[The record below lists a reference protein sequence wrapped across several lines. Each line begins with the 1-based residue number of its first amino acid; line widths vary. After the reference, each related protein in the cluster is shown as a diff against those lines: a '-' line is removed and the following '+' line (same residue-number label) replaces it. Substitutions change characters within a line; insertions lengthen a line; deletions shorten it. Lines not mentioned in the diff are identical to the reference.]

1 MKSLLGVILIGL
13 AIFSH
18 AEVWGADW
26 KYLSAWGIQEEVK
39 KNYPNLNDLAGTMIC
54 CDASSIVYPSRNVVK
69 VWVRLYLV
77 DREPISSSV
86 SAEIK
91 DLPVCKAMEVIKM
104 PSVTKLYEI
113 DCKERV
119 YKTTK
124 VYTESPKEG
133 HYKEFKQNEKPELF
147 VDGEILSDGEVSNV
161 WKMLYK

>member
-13 AIFSH
+13 FTFSH
-18 AEVWGADW
+18 AEVLGADW
-26 KYLSAWGIQEEVK
+26 KYLSAWGIQELK
-39 KNYPNLNDLAGTMIC
+39 KNYPNLNDLAGAIIC

-91 DLPVCKAMEVIKM
+91 DLPVCKAMEVVKM

-119 YKTTK
+119 YKTIK
-124 VYTESPKEG
+124 VYIENPKEG
-133 HYKEFKQNEKPELF
+133 TYKEFKQNEKPEIF
-147 VDGEILSDGEVSNV
+147 VDGEILPDDVSIA
-161 WKMLYK
+161 WKMLCK